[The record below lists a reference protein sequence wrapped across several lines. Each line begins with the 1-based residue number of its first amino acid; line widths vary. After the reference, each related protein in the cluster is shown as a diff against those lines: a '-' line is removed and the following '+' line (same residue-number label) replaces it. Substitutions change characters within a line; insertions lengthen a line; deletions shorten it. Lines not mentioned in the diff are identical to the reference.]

1 MREINRLVDGIA
13 KGLGDPAVLGPRST
27 ELYHQKLALMDK
39 LNQADQPVEAI
50 ALHPKVLSR
59 YEEQL
64 CHLQE
69 ALAASLGSGDTEGA
83 NLMRELVESVTVFPH
98 ETRTGG
104 VIIELKGKLNAL
116 LGDRAYPNG
125 LRAASSSQPLLRVG
139 GLMVAEERLELPTR
153 GL

>member
-1 MREINRLVDGIA
+1 R
-13 KGLGDPAVLGPRST
+13 
-27 ELYHQKLALMDK
+27 
-39 LNQADQPVEAI
+39 ADQPVEAI

-69 ALAASLGSGDTEGA
+69 ALAASLESGDTEGA
-83 NLMRELVESVTVFPH
+83 NIMRELIESVTVYPH
-98 ETRTGG
+98 ETKPGG

-125 LRAASSSQPLLRVG
+125 LRAASSSQSLLRVG
-139 GLMVAEERLELPTR
+139 GLMVAEECFGFRRHRLLPL
-153 GL
+153 GLWRNEGGNARPVEYC